1 MKNFYLKLSLL
12 FIAIMA
18 SSCLMADGIQ
28 PAGSGTEVSPYQVAT
43 LDNLLWISTNTGSWD
58 KYFIQTADI
67 DASATSTWD
76 DGDGGDAEGFSPI
89 GNSTTKFIGSYDG
102 DGYTIDGLVIN
113 RKAFATG
120 IDYVG
125 LIGYANNATIQNI
138 GLTNADIKGR
148 MYTGALVGNSTSDM
162 ITNCFS
168 TGTVEGTSGH
178 LGGLIGSQLGSN
190 ISNSYSECAVSGNGN
205 YCGGFVG
212 YSKDGTN
219 SNCYSTGSV
228 YNLNFDK
235 AGGFSGYAYSVTIS
249 NCYSLGNVTRE
260 TNDYTDTWYGGFSGG
275 VNSATIKY
283 CYSTG
288 IVYSS
293 PGVVWTGDLG
303 LGNKGFVGYDYN
315 NNGTF
320 TDNFFDSENSQQ
332 TGIGATAKS
341 TVEMKTESTF
351 TNWDFTGTECGID
364 YDWEINGSDN
374 DGYPFLCWQEPSVT
388 APTVTTQAV
397 SDILTTTATG
407 NGNITVI
414 GGANITERGVYYSTT
429 DGFDDG
435 TGTKVSTT
443 GDWSAIGDFTQSIT
457 GLTPGT
463 TYYVKAFATNSA
475 GAGYGSQVS
484 FTTLTLYSGGTG
496 ISGSPYQI
504 ATLADLQYLSE
515 HSADW
520 SKYFKQTS
528 NIDASAT
535 STWNY
540 NGSTYDGFSPIG
552 NSSTQLFTGSYDG
565 QDYEISNL
573 YISRTKPYNG
583 LFGYAGGGATFS
595 SIHLIDLNY
604 SNSDADFD
612 YVGGLV
618 GYVESTTASTI
629 TNCTSTGEIFGDRGL
644 GGLIGGIKNLAVISD
659 CSSDVDVSGTG
670 SNHGGFVG
678 SVVSSSTTYYVSF
691 SNCSAS
697 GNVSTSE
704 GTAIGGFGGW
714 FEGDCSSCYASGN
727 VTNTNSGYTRTGG
740 FLGVLNSYSSGSFT
754 PSIENCYCT
763 GNVHAK
769 GSSGSYM
776 GVGGFIGQ
784 DFNST
789 SSGNITNCYS
799 VGTVTAPNLSSSYV
813 GGFIGDSQS
822 GSTITACFWNSNTT
836 DQSVGIGRISDPVEL
851 HKSTTAAMKTEST
864 YTDENWDFTITPIW
878 AIKSGTTTSYPY
890 LAANAQI
897 PAPGE
902 DLTWT
907 GAVSSNWST
916 PGNWNGNA
924 LPPLLNNAIIP
935 SGLDTYPI
943 ISSST
948 GANCNNLTVENG
960 ASLTINFGAS
970 LITNGTITNNGTIN
984 VEQDIDGGAWHFIA
998 APVSGAVSEIYDG
1011 NYLQKWSEIEQKW
1024 LDITTLTEP
1033 LTAAKGFSLW
1043 YEAKTPGT
1051 TFTFSGTPFTGDQSI
1066 DLYYN
1071 GSKGTPDGHIGTNL
1085 VGNPYPS
1092 YIDWNELSAYGSK
1105 YTWNGTGYD
1114 VYVPAGDYGEGSQYV
1129 APMEGFFVVAGS
1141 SGSFDLDNTVRTHN
1155 SAKKEAAVLSNAI
1168 VLSAQSES
1176 YSDALYIV
1184 FDENA
1189 GENFEQLRDAW
1200 KFISGTRGICQL
1212 WTECSDG
1219 ILAVD
1224 VRPQTESIQLGFANN
1239 EAGTYSIAIKE
1250 IADISTAILEDT
1262 KLNIFHNLID
1272 GAYSF
1277 DWVLTDDETRFKLH
1291 CNTTAVEDISLPE
1304 MQVYVAAGNIIIKS
1318 QTTAQRIIL
1327 TDITGRTLGVWE
1339 SVESIPAPKTAG
1351 VYLVSIES
1359 DGQRIT
1365 EKLIVE

>member
-1 MKNFYLKLSLL
+1 MKKHLQIIHKIYLLKKFALFLILL
-12 FIAIMA
+12 FLWTG
-18 SSCLMADGIQ
+18 SSWGQSTVTI
-28 PAGSGTEVSPYQVAT
+28 GSGTATSYGLPIETNYAYTYSQQIYTQAQIGATGTIEKIRFYYSSGSTTNSDAWRIYMGHTTKTSFSSTNDWVDYENLTRVYNSNVTFPESAGWMEITLSTPFAYNNIDNLVIAVDENTSGYSASNSYWGSFSSGANTGMYYRSDTYNPNPSAPPISASFRTSNINQIQLDFAAAGGVVDPTAFTAIPVAADEIDLGWTKNENGDDVMVAWNTANTFGEPSGSYSIGASIDGGGTVIYNGSGTAYNHTGLTESTTYYYKAWSVDGTTTYSEGVNADATTVADGYLAESFESTTFPPTGWANPGGWSRSTSEHYVGDASAYKYSAATENLLRTPIVTLTGTST
-43 LDNLLWISTNTGSWD
+43 LDFDARTGSSNASQRIQVQYSSDAVNWTDIGAENSLPSDGTWSPFSVDLSSLAGNNYYLALAVYTVGSGGSVYLDHVIGPMLTIEIEPTGNPRQVSSLGNLLWISANNSSWGD
-58 KYFIQTADI
+58 DFIQTADI
-67 DASATSTWD
+67 DAAETS
-76 DGDGGDAEGFSPI
+76 
-89 GNSTTKFIGSYDG
+89 
-102 DGYTIDGLVIN
+102 
-113 RKAFATG
+113 
-120 IDYVG
+120 
-125 LIGYANNATIQNI
+125 
-138 GLTNADIKGR
+138 
-148 MYTGALVGNSTSDM
+148 
-162 ITNCFS
+162 
-168 TGTVEGTSGH
+168 
-178 LGGLIGSQLGSN
+178 
-190 ISNSYSECAVSGNGN
+190 
-205 YCGGFVG
+205 
-212 YSKDGTN
+212 
-219 SNCYSTGSV
+219 
-228 YNLNFDK
+228 
-235 AGGFSGYAYSVTIS
+235 
-249 NCYSLGNVTRE
+249 SL
-260 TNDYTDTWYGGFSGG
+260 
-275 VNSATIKY
+275 
-283 CYSTG
+283 
-288 IVYSS
+288 
-293 PGVVWTGDLG
+293 
-303 LGNKGFVGYDYN
+303 
-315 NNGTF
+315 
-320 TDNFFDSENSQQ
+320 
-332 TGIGATAKS
+332 
-341 TVEMKTESTF
+341 
-351 TNWDFTGTECGID
+351 
-364 YDWEINGSDN
+364 N
-374 DGYPFLCWQEPSVT
+374 DG
-388 APTVTTQAV
+388 A
-397 SDILTTTATG
+397 
-407 NGNITVI
+407 
-414 GGANITERGVYYSTT
+414 
-429 DGFDDG
+429 
-435 TGTKVSTT
+435 
-443 GDWSAIGDFTQSIT
+443 
-457 GLTPGT
+457 
-463 TYYVKAFATNSA
+463 
-475 GAGYGSQVS
+475 
-484 FTTLTLYSGGTG
+484 
-496 ISGSPYQI
+496 
-504 ATLADLQYLSE
+504 
-515 HSADW
+515 
-520 SKYFKQTS
+520 
-528 NIDASAT
+528 
-535 STWNY
+535 
-540 NGSTYDGFSPIG
+540 GFSPIG

-573 YISRTKPYNG
+573 YISRTTPYNG

-902 DLTWT
+902 GATWT
-907 GAVSSNWST
+907 GAVSSNWSIS
-916 PGNWNGNA
+916 GNWNGNIVPT
-924 LPPLLNNAIIP
+924 LSNNAIIP
-935 SGLDTYPI
+935 SGLGTYPI

-960 ASLTINFGAS
+960 ASLTINSGAS

-1043 YEAKTPGT
+1043 YDAKTPGT

-1066 DLYYN
+1066 DLYYD
-1071 GSKGTPDGHIGTNL
+1071 GSKGDPDGHIGTNL

-1114 VYVPAGDYGEGSQYV
+1114 VYMPAGDYGEGSQYV
-1129 APMEGFFVVAGS
+1129 APMEGFFVVAES

-1155 SAKKEAAVLSNAI
+1155 SAKKEASAISNAI

-1262 KLNIFHNLID
+1262 KLNIFHNLSD

-1304 MQVYVAAGNIIIKS
+1304 IQVYVAAGNIIIKS